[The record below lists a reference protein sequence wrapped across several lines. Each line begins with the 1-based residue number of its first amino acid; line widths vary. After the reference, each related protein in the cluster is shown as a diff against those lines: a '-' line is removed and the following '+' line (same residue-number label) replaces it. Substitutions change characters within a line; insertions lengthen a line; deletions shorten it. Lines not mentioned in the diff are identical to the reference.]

1 MAIAGRVARPLEA
14 VIAGRESR
22 LLMMAIAGRKAKLW
36 AHNGHYYYRDKVVL
50 L

>member
-36 AHNGHYYYRDKVVL
+36 AHNGHYYYRDKAVL